1 MFKKLHI
8 NISFAN
14 ALAHML
20 KYEKFIQDILRNK
33 KKLEDNETVMLN
45 KVVQFC

>member
-8 NISFAN
+8 NISFAD
-14 ALAHML
+14 ALAQMP
-20 KYEKFIQDILRNK
+20 KYGKFIKDILRNK

-45 KVVQFC
+45 KVRQFC